1 MEGNSLQNLQVYKTP
16 SDRGVDVET
25 WETTDLNAVNLL
37 MQ

>member
-25 WETTDLNAVNLL
+25 WETADLYAVTLL